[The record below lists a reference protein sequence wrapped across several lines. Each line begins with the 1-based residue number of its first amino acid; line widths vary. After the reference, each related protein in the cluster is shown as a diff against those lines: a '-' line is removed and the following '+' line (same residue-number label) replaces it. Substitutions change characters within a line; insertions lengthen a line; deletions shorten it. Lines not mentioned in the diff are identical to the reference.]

1 MVELYRPTKIG
12 FKRVNNQMQNPWLTF
27 NPKED
32 APKFHDLDRA
42 HAQAFN
48 LGIGAL
54 DEYKLA
60 EHLEPY
66 PYFGNP
72 LAKIYVLLANPGI
85 SKRDADTSFRT
96 NPENVIRNLG
106 NLRHESADSFISWV
120 HSPANPDRENDWLI
134 PRIRKVVQ
142 ETSLERVSGGLFFIN
157 YHAYNSK
164 SWTPI
169 PFTFETQRYTFHLVR
184 EAMKRDSLIVM
195 SRNMLGWFTAIPGL
209 YEYKTRVKFQSSRS
223 VHLSQENLG
232 AEAYQ
237 NLLNRL

>member
-1 MVELYRPTKIG
+1 MI
-12 FKRVNNQMQNPWLTF
+12 NPWLTF
-27 NPKED
+27 NPEEN

-42 HAQAFN
+42 HARAFN
-48 LGIGAL
+48 LGIGAT

-72 LAKIYVLLANPGI
+72 VANVLVLLANPGV
-85 SKRDADTSFRT
+85 SRRDSDPSFRI
-96 NPENVIRNLG
+96 NPKYADQNKK

-120 HSPANPDRENDWLI
+120 HSPDNPERDNDWLI
-134 PRIRKVVQ
+134 PRIRKVVR
-142 ETSLERVSGGLFFIN
+142 ETSLERVSGGLFFVN

-169 PFTFETQRYTFHLVR
+169 PFTFETQRYSFHLVSEAIKR
-184 EAMKRDSLIVM
+184 EALILM

-209 YEYKTRVKFQSSRS
+209 YEYKNRVKFKSSRS
-223 VHLSQENLG
+223 VHVSRENLG
-232 AEAYQ
+232 IEEYKEI
-237 NLLNRL
+237 LNRL